1 MKKSLIALAAL
12 AATGAF
18 AQSSV
23 QITGGLDAGFHS
35 YNYKGNKVNGIAGN
49 GASTSALFVKG
60 TEDLGGGLSANF
72 LVETDWNVVSG
83 KANTGAVG
91 TTSATA
97 TTSTFGNGEIKVGLA
112 GGFGTVDL
120 GSPNYNS
127 LVSHLTG
134 QPFGTAIGSGFSATS
149 ARLVRAENAA
159 RYITPSFG
167 GLTAVLYKSNKQTK
181 AAASNADFSAT
192 LGAYDQTG
200 VQEVGVNYANGPLAA
215 SFTNQ
220 KQDNVD
226 VVGGTTDTT
235 YNTLGANYALGAA
248 KVFAL
253 YQTTKKSDS
262 SVNNKYAAVSG
273 TYAMGATTLMAQFG
287 ELENKDG
294 VKSKLSALG
303 ADYALSK
310 RTTAYARYETI
321 NDKAGVAAVTGF
333 TAETGNVTRAR
344 TAIGVRHAF

>member
-12 AATGAF
+12 AATASF

-35 YNYKGNKVNGIAGN
+35 YNYKGNKVSGIAGN

-60 TEDLGGGLSANF
+60 TEDLGGGLKASF

-83 KANTGAVG
+83 TANTGAKKSDG
-91 TTSATA
+91 TVAA
-97 TTSTFGNGEIKVGLA
+97 ASTFGNGEIKLGLA
-112 GGFGTVDL
+112 GGFGNLEL

-127 LVSHLTG
+127 LYSHLTG
-134 QPFGTAIGSGFSATS
+134 QPFGTAIGSGFASTS
-149 ARLVRAENAA
+149 ARLVRAENAVK
-159 RYITPSFG
+159 YTTPTMG
-167 GLTAVLYKSNKQTK
+167 GFNAVVYKSNKQNTV
-181 AAASNADFSAT
+181 SSADFNAT
-192 LGAYDQTG
+192 IGAYAQTG
-200 VQEVGVNYANGPLAA
+200 IQEVGFAYANGPLAA
-215 SFTNQ
+215 NFTNQ
-220 KQDNVD
+220 KQETAT
-226 VVGGTTDTT
+226 GSETT

-253 YQTTKKSDS
+253 YQTTKSGTTTD
-262 SVNNKYAAVSG
+262 NTYTAVSA
-273 TYAMGATTLMAQFG
+273 TYPVGGVTLMAQVG
-287 ELENKDG
+287 SLENKDG
-294 VKSKLSALG
+294 VKSSLTGLG

-333 TAETGNVTRAR
+333 TAEAGNVTRAR

>member
-1 MKKSLIALAAL
+1 LIYIGKLTALAAL

-35 YNYKGNKVNGIAGN
+35 YNYKGNKVSGIAGN

-60 TEDLGGGLSANF
+60 TEDLGGGLKANF

-83 KANTGAVG
+83 KGNTGATG

-97 TTSTFGNGEIKVGLA
+97 TTSSFGNGEIKLGLA
-112 GGFGTVDL
+112 GGFGNLEL

-127 LVSHLTG
+127 LYSHLTG
-134 QPFGTAIGSGFSATS
+134 QPFGTAIGSGFASTS
-149 ARLVRAENAA
+149 ARLVRAENAVK
-159 RYITPSFG
+159 YTTPTMG
-167 GLTAVLYKSNKQTK
+167 GFNAVVYKSNKQNTV
-181 AAASNADFSAT
+181 SSADFNAT
-192 LGAYDQTG
+192 IGAYAQTG
-200 VQEVGVNYANGPLAA
+200 IQEVGFAYANGPLAA
-215 SFTNQ
+215 NFTNL
-220 KQDNVD
+220 KQETATGVE
-226 VVGGTTDTT
+226 TT

-253 YQTTKKSDS
+253 YQTTKSGTTT
-262 SVNNKYAAVSG
+262 NNTYTAVSA
-273 TYAMGATTLMAQFG
+273 TYPVGGVTLMAQVG
-287 ELENKDG
+287 SLENKDG
-294 VKSKLSALG
+294 VKSSLTGLG

-333 TAETGNVTRAR
+333 TAAAGNVTRDR